1 MHSSQD
7 EGKQK
12 MRTEMSNVQ
21 FANFWP
27 GFDKSDNFIT
37 QVLDGSS
44 LQKDIRVHS
53 VFLSLQERLL
63 RRFTNAMHLAK
74 FSSKSA
80 SVSVRNI
87 WYTGENIRPPVAEH
101 FDAFVSF
108 DQDTYGGKNTYFPL
122 FYIDL
127 LLETKESIQRRGV
140 SLPNPEKLITG
151 RAPDLQ
157 EKKFVC
163 AFLSNPEPTR
173 LRAIEELRKFGEVD
187 VFGPY
192 AGRPVKNK
200 YELAKNYKFCLGFEN
215 DLFPG
220 YLTEKLLD
228 SYSCG
233 TVPLYWG
240 DLGRESHIN
249 RNSFIN
255 AADFPS
261 IKEFAS
267 YVGNLDS
274 SDYEQIFSEPLMKSL
289 PSLLP
294 LKLALLGN

>member
-1 MHSSQD
+1 
-7 EGKQK
+7 
-12 MRTEMSNVQ
+12 MRTEMPNVQ

-27 GFDKSDNFIT
+27 GFDERDNFIT

-53 VFLSLQERLL
+53 VFFSFQEQLW
-63 RRFTNAMHLAK
+63 RRFMKAMHLDRYPK
-74 FSSKSA
+74 KETNG
-80 SVSVRNI
+80 SVRNI
-87 WYTGENIRPPVAEH
+87 WYTGENIRPPAAER
-101 FDAFVSF
+101 FDAFISF
-108 DQDTYGGKNTYFPL
+108 DQDSYGGKNTYFPL

-140 SLPNPEKLITG
+140 SLLNPEKLTD
-151 RAPDLQ
+151 RREPSKED
-157 EKKFVC
+157 KRFVC

-173 LRAIEELRKFGEVD
+173 LRAIEELKKFGEVE

-228 SYSCG
+228 AYTCG

-249 RNSFIN
+249 RSSYIN
-255 AADFPS
+255 AADFAS
-261 IKEFAS
+261 IEEFAS
-267 YVGNLDS
+267 YVGHLDAR
-274 SDYEQIFSEPLMKSL
+274 DYDQIFSEPLMNSL

-294 LKLALLGN
+294 LKLALLGI

>member
-1 MHSSQD
+1 
-7 EGKQK
+7 
-12 MRTEMSNVQ
+12 MRTEMPNVQ
-21 FANFWP
+21 FTNFWP

-37 QVLDGSS
+37 QVLEGSS

-53 VFLSLQERLL
+53 VFVSSQEKLL

-74 FSSKSA
+74 FSSKNA
-80 SVSVRNI
+80 SVSVRNV
-87 WYTGENIRPPVAEH
+87 WFTGENIRPPVAEH
-101 FDAFVSF
+101 FDAFISF
-108 DQDTYGGKNTYFPL
+108 DQDSYGGKNTYFPL

-127 LLETKESIQRRGV
+127 LIETKESIQRRGV

-151 RAPDLQ
+151 REPYPQ

-173 LRAIEELRKFGEVD
+173 LRAIEELSKFGEVD

-240 DLGRESHIN
+240 DLGREPHIN
-249 RNSFIN
+249 RNSYIN
-255 AADFPS
+255 AADFSS
-261 IKEFAS
+261 IEEFAS
-267 YVGNLDS
+267 YVGQLDS
-274 SDYEQIFSEPLMKSL
+274 SDYEQIFREPLMKSL